1 MTTMKTMTNMSYDHD
16 HDYHDAND
24 HDYHDDHYHN
34 DQLLHKQV
42 GGYLIPYH
50 LQLACVRKWR
60 LSDQMRA
67 HCCVDRSELEYHESL
82 TQSLT
87 RVGEELSVRA
97 AKNGLSQL

>member
-1 MTTMKTMTNMSYDHD
+1 MIMTMTTMMIITITTMTTMMTN
-16 HDYHDAND
+16 
-24 HDYHDDHYHN
+24 
-34 DQLLHKQV
+34 LHKQV
-42 GGYLIPYH
+42 GGYLIPYN